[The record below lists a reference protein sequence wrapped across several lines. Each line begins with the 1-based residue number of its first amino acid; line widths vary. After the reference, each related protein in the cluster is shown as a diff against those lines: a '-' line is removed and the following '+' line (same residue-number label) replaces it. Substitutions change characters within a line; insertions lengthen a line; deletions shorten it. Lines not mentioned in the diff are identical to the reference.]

1 MQKPLQR
8 NNNIEILRIIAM
20 FMIIAGHAITHTDIY
35 DNVGE
40 INFYFVKFFDIVFN
54 VATNVYVVISGY
66 LLCEKT
72 FKIKKV
78 FVLWLQI
85 LFYSII
91 IYLVLILTNQI
102 DFSLNSLVK
111 VIMPISGNQYWFAR
125 VYLGLYILSP
135 FLNIL
140 IKSLNQKQ
148 FQCLLVVLT
157 ILFSL
162 WGSFIPFATTLNV
175 EGGNSII
182 WFCVL
187 YMFAAYIRIYGVPLK
202 SNKALIGLT
211 MSFFVFAFLSRVVL
225 EKLSLMIGLG
235 GKGASQFT
243 TFNSFTML
251 FGAVG
256 LLCIAVKL
264 PHINKFSKVIQ
275 WFSLSTFSVY
285 LIHDNKY
292 LRHILWEFLRIDDL
306 ADEFY
311 IVPYILLTSVAIFV
325 VCVCLDKVIYIPLNN
340 FVSNISFKK
349 LQSKIDSYII

>member
-1 MQKPLQR
+1 
-8 NNNIEILRIIAM
+8 
-20 FMIIAGHAITHTDIY
+20 MIVAGHAITHTDIY
-35 DNVGE
+35 NNVGE

-54 VATNVYVVISGY
+54 VATNIYVVISGY

-78 FVLWLQI
+78 FNLWFQI
-85 LFYSII
+85 LFYSIV
-91 IYLVLILTNQI
+91 IYLVLVATKQI
-102 DFSLNSLVK
+102 EFSLTSIVK
-111 VIMPISGNQYWFAR
+111 VLMPISGNQYWFAR

-140 IKSLNQKQ
+140 IKHLTKKQ
-148 FQCLLVVLT
+148 FQYMLFTCLV
-157 ILFSL
+157 LFSL
-162 WGSFIPFATTLNV
+162 WGSFIPFATTLNS

-187 YMFAAYIRIYGVPLK
+187 YMFAAYIKIHGMPLK
-202 SNKALIGLT
+202 SLKTLIGLT
-211 MSFFVFAFLSRVVL
+211 MLFFAFAFVSSVVL

-251 FGAVG
+251 FGAIG
-256 LLCIAVKL
+256 LLCIALKL
-264 PHINKFSKVIQ
+264 SHINKFSKAIQ

-292 LRHILWEFLRIDDL
+292 LRHILWNFLKVDEI
-306 ADEFY
+306 AAEFY
-311 IVPYILLTSVAIFV
+311 IVPYILLISAAIFV
-325 VCVCLDKVIYIPLNN
+325 VCVCLDKITYIPLNKL
-340 FVSNISFKK
+340 VSKISFKK
-349 LQSKIDSYII
+349 LQSKIDSYIEKRSN

>member
-1 MQKPLQR
+1 MQKTLQR
-8 NNNIEILRIIAM
+8 NNNIEILRILAM
-20 FMIIAGHAITHTDIY
+20 FMIISGHAITHTDIY
-35 DNVGE
+35 NNVGE

-78 FVLWLQI
+78 FNLWFQI
-85 LFYSII
+85 LFYSVI
-91 IYLVLILTNQI
+91 IYLVLLITNQT
-102 DFSLNSLVK
+102 DFSLTSIVK
-111 VIMPISGNQYWFAR
+111 VLMPISGNQYWFAR
-125 VYLGLYILSP
+125 VYIGLYILSP

-157 ILFSL
+157 VLFSL
-162 WGSFIPFATTLNV
+162 WGSFIPFATTLNS

-187 YMFAAYIRIYGVPLK
+187 YMFAAYIKIYGVPLK
-202 SNKALIGLT
+202 SNKTLLGLT
-211 MSFFVFAFLSRVVL
+211 MLFFAFAFVSSVVL

-256 LLCIAVKL
+256 LLCMAVKL
-264 PHINKFSKVIQ
+264 PHINKFSKAIQ

-285 LIHDNKY
+285 LIHDNRY
-292 LRHILWEFLRIDDL
+292 LRHILWEFLKINEI

-311 IVPYILLTSVAIFV
+311 IVPYVLLISAAIFV
-325 VCVCLDKVIYIPLNN
+325 ACVCLDKIIYAPINRL
-340 FVSNISFKK
+340 FSKFSFKK
-349 LQSKIDSYII
+349 IQSKIDYYLV